1 MVYFRR
7 IFYRNGVENPMSE
20 NLEILK
26 SREYIKGRF
35 RVSVEII
42 FKMVKEL
49 EGDNYQKYIMD
60 MPHMINSP
68 MEDAIRYKFIVLAH

>member
-1 MVYFRR
+1 
-7 IFYRNGVENPMSE
+7 MSE